1 MHYKRT
7 NYFKILGNLRGY
19 LKEYKKVCFSLLC
32 VFVLCAA
39 YILTTHTN
47 AEIREFENYTYVES
61 TSLSTDTMQYDT
73 LARSSTDDAYIIND
87 TDKITSVKISTDKN
101 NEGVGNGTITP
112 DTKYLKITVDFK
124 DIPAESLKKQYNN
137 SFRYNLPDFFRT
149 TSIAKRP
156 IVDENNKTIGTI
168 HVENGQAIVTYTND
182 FLGELGDNAT
192 LSGSFFV
199 EGEVDLTKINK
210 EDGSVQAQVPNGNIT
225 LDYGLNY
232 LERYSEVK
240 VEKSYEKDPS
250 SDYIKYQLTVTAG
263 PDGSQNVYVVDKF
276 TTNKN
281 LVTYAGD
288 IPNTPK
294 ILGTSENG
302 QQPYETKTTNAPSG
316 KIYLTN
322 QPTSDEEVP
331 DPVTDNTSITQ
342 PGSIVWSMEKLNPN
356 EKRTLTYYVLLTDK
370 QNVRKQSITNKAS
383 VLNKKDNETYL
394 KGSSEKTFTPLINY
408 QMTKDI
414 ISTNG
419 QQYTKDD
426 DGNYIVQY
434 RLNFTLNGNSNYPLK
449 NYAFFDYLNYKD
461 VNYNDRDTDEKMLP
475 YISYVKDS
483 IELHQIK
490 DGNDSTIESPLY
502 KVQWEADGTNYKD
515 TYEGNP
521 KRFKLSGAENN
532 PITINPGDS
541 YYVTY
546 KLKIKPEVYAA
557 MQSEQVTIKNI
568 YANDADNAK
577 KLAGMLDRT
586 RSSQDLVLN
595 EYTWIRKIKDS
606 NLTSENKR
614 IQMNED
620 VYVKKNN
627 CYEKDSSDK
636 SFVVPEGSYKYT
648 VNLNESQNQF
658 DITHATLKDE
668 LSSDIMHYVGYVKI
682 TAYEYDKSTDTYKDG
697 ESKWVKID
705 NQKSFELKLSEL
717 DWSNNNYGYRFE
729 YYAQTKDLS
738 EVGKINVT
746 NTFTLNGDVKGD
758 KTFKFIN
765 KSASQTTQV
774 NGFYNLN
781 VNKGA
786 WYYEKPVEKATT
798 WKNGAFY
805 WVIEVNGSAIR
816 KGTKIKD
823 AVVKE
828 NDITDSYLHSN
839 SVVGIYQG
847 NLIKQVGAYKN
858 YQEFLDSNKGLKDKR
873 ELFDQEYTND
883 KNFSGEDNKSEL
895 TLTAK
900 QNIKLQ
906 NDGNIYI
913 IVKTEPSEI
922 PTANRTT
929 FNYKNEVLLKDT
941 TDKSFIKQNG
951 VTQSLYGGADLLKEL
966 NCTFS
971 YDGNQA
977 TILNA
982 GTNDKP
988 DVIAT
993 DILKTTTG
1001 NGLYAS
1007 WVFKVNYAGDLKGDY
1022 RVLEDIPE
1030 GMELGYI
1037 RIKWHGKEA
1046 GSVGSKTMNDLGND
1060 WTNYSNTATNDNG
1073 GNQSTTYYYNK
1084 TTNKALIKLG
1094 EFVNG
1099 HIRDECSIDVQV
1111 VCRVTD
1117 PKVLLGGESK
1127 EFMNVVTLQDEKG
1140 KDLATSSC
1148 PATLQNNSLDKNHL
1162 ERYNGNTIQYR
1173 ITANPLAQKLPSNDG
1188 NDLTLVDVLGKTLEL
1203 DKTSIKAEDD
1213 VGHAVEIKK
1222 VFDPA
1227 TNTLEISIPNGK
1239 KIIITYTVTVNIRP
1253 DTPSEV
1259 SNKVYWKSYESQGGK
1274 NDIIQNFTYN
1284 LNAGG
1289 STTTTENPKL
1299 SINKCDQDDNMKPLK
1314 GVTFDIY
1321 ECELNGDQIKRVE
1334 GSTTSGKTDE
1344 NGVLTVKSPF
1354 VTSYNTIYEVKEKNA
1369 LDGYMKDDNS
1379 YYIIC
1384 VDRGNSD
1391 DYTYYVKQCIEYF
1404 ENQSNNRYKVA
1415 YFSTNFKLTI
1425 YNSQK
1430 GIVVKKAFINDAAG
1444 TSHKPVSGTYK
1455 FGLYDNS
1462 EGTGSPKQVNTIT
1475 YSTGDTEEKTTKFI
1489 NLDPEIPYYVFELD
1503 DKDCPITNTSQEV
1516 TVNKL
1521 PYVVDYKVKEV
1532 STSKAVVG
1540 DQVKVTNSLRTKK
1553 LPSSGSRLT
1562 QIFRQLG
1569 LVMVGTSFIVLLIVY
1584 KNRDKKIKE
1593 EEIGK

>member
-19 LKEYKKVCFSLLC
+19 LKEYKKICFSLLC

-73 LARSSTDDAYIIND
+73 LAQSSTNDAYILND
-87 TDKITSVKISTDKN
+87 NNITSVKISTDKN
-101 NEGVGNGTITP
+101 TEGVEDGTIKP

-124 DIPAESLKKQYNN
+124 DIPAESLKNQYNY

-149 TSIAKRP
+149 TSIAERP
-156 IVDENNKTIGTI
+156 IVDENKNKIGTI
-168 HVENGQAIVTYTND
+168 HVKNGQAIVTYTND
-182 FLGELGDNAT
+182 FLENLKDTAT

-199 EGEVDLTKINK
+199 EGEIDLTKLNK
-210 EDGSVQAQVPNGNIT
+210 DNGSVQATFPKGSIT
-225 LDYGLNY
+225 LNYGLNY
-232 LERYSEVK
+232 LEKYSEVK
-240 VEKSYEKDPS
+240 VQKSCEKDPN
-250 SDYIKYQLTVTAG
+250 SDYIKYELTVTAG

-302 QQPYETKTTNAPSG
+302 QEPYETKKTTATSG
-316 KIYLTN
+316 NIYLTN

-356 EKRTLTYYVLLTDK
+356 EIRTLTYYVLLTDK
-370 QNVRKQSITNKAS
+370 QDVRKQSITNEAS

-394 KGSSEKTFTPLINY
+394 KGSSEKTFTTSIDYSMP
-408 QMTKDI
+408 KEI

-419 QQYTKDD
+419 QQYTKDE

-434 RLNFTLNGNSNYPLK
+434 RLNFTLNENSNYPLK
-449 NYAFFDYLNYKD
+449 NYAFFDYLNYPG
-461 VNYNDRDTDEKMLP
+461 RSTDEKMLP
-475 YISYVKDS
+475 YISYVQDS
-483 IELHQIK
+483 VELHQIN
-490 DGNDSTIESPLY
+490 GSTDSTIERSLY
-502 KVQWEADGTNYKD
+502 KVQWETDGTNYKD
-515 TYEGNP
+515 TYDDNP
-521 KRFKLSGAENN
+521 KGFKLSGAENQ
-532 PITINPGDS
+532 PITIYPGDS

-557 MQSEQVTIKNI
+557 MQSGQVTIKNT

-577 KLAGMLDRT
+577 KLAGKLDRYNST
-586 RSSQDLVLN
+586 LVLN
-595 EYTWIRKIKDS
+595 DYTWIQKIKDS
-606 NLTSENKR
+606 DRTSYDQTIK
-614 IQMNED
+614 MNSD
-620 VYVKKNN
+620 VYVKNKNG
-627 CYEKDSSDK
+627 YEKDPSVN
-636 SFVVPEGSYKYT
+636 SFVVPKGSYKYT
-648 VNLNESQNQF
+648 VDLNKSQNQF
-658 DITHATLKDE
+658 DITHATLKDA
-668 LSSDIMHYVGYVKI
+668 LSSNIMHYVGYVKI
-682 TAYEYDKSTDTYKDG
+682 TAYKYDESAKTYVDQ
-697 ESKWVKID
+697 ESKWVKIN
-705 NQKSFELKLSEL
+705 NQHSFELKLSDL
-717 DWSNNNYGYRFE
+717 GWSNSYGYRFE
-729 YYAQTKDLS
+729 YYAQTEDLS
-738 EVGKINVT
+738 HIGQVTVT
-746 NTFTLNGDVKGD
+746 NTFTLNGDVKKGN
-758 KTFKFIN
+758 KTFDFTN
-765 KSASQTTQV
+765 ETASQTTQV

-781 VNKGA
+781 VNKSA
-786 WYYEKPVEKATT
+786 WYYEKPVENATT

-805 WVIEVNGSAIR
+805 WVIEVNGSVIR
-816 KGTKIKD
+816 KETQIRD
-823 AVVKE
+823 AVVQA
-828 NDITDSYLHSN
+828 NDITDSYLHSD

-847 NLIKQVGAYKN
+847 KLIKPVGECRN
-858 YQEFLDSNKGLKDKR
+858 YQEFLDSNEGLKNQIK
-873 ELFDQEYTND
+873 LFGQKYTND

-895 TLTAK
+895 TLTANQDINLLK
-900 QNIKLQ
+900 
-906 NDGNIYI
+906 DGNIYI
-913 IVKTEPSEI
+913 IVKTEPSKI

-929 FNYKNEVLLKDT
+929 FNYMNEVLLKDI
-941 TDKSFIKQNG
+941 TDESFIRKN
-951 VTQSLYGGADLLKEL
+951 VATQSLYGGADLLKEL

-982 GTNDKP
+982 GTNDEP

-1001 NGLYAS
+1001 NGIYAS
-1007 WVFKVNYAGDLKGDY
+1007 WVFKVNYAGDLTGDY
-1022 RVLEDIPE
+1022 RVLENIPK

-1037 RIKWHGKEA
+1037 RIKWHGNEA
-1046 GSVGSKTMNDLGND
+1046 GSVVSKTINDLGSD
-1060 WTNYSNTATNDNG
+1060 WKQYTNTATNDNKQ
-1073 GNQSTTYYYNK
+1073 NQSTTYYYNK

-1117 PKVLLGGESK
+1117 PNVLLGGESK

-1162 ERYNGNTIQYR
+1162 ESYNGNTIQYR

-1188 NDLTLVDVLGKTLEL
+1188 NDLTLVDVLDKTLEL

-1213 VGHAVEIKK
+1213 AGHAVKIKK
-1222 VFDPA
+1222 VFDPE

-1253 DTPSEV
+1253 DTPSKV
-1259 SNKVYWKSYESQGGK
+1259 SNNVYWKSYKSQGGK
-1274 NDIIQNFTYN
+1274 NDIIPNFTYN

-1299 SINKCDQDDNMKPLK
+1299 SINKYDQDDNMKPLK

-1321 ECELNGDQIKRVE
+1321 ECELNGNQIQRVE
-1334 GSTTSGKTDE
+1334 GRTTSGETDE
-1344 NGVLTVKSPF
+1344 NGVLTVNSSF
-1354 VTSYNTIYEVKEKNA
+1354 VTSYNKIYEVRERDA
-1369 LDGYMKDDNS
+1369 PDGYVKDDSS

-1384 VDRGNSD
+1384 VYKGNNDHYTD
-1391 DYTYYVKQCIEYF
+1391 DVQHCIDYF
-1404 ENQSNNRYKVA
+1404 ENQSNNKKYKVA
-1415 YFSTNFKLTI
+1415 YFSKNFNLTI
-1425 YNSQK
+1425 YNSQR
-1430 GIVVKKAFINDAAG
+1430 GIVVKKAFINNAAG
-1444 TSHKPVSGTYK
+1444 TSNKPVSGTYT
-1455 FGLYDNS
+1455 FGLYNKSDGS
-1462 EGTGSPKQVNTIT
+1462 GSPIQEKTIT
-1475 YSTGDTEEKTTKFI
+1475 YRTGDTEVKTTKFI
-1489 NLDPEIPYYVFELD
+1489 NLELGKTYYVFELD
-1503 DKDCPITNTSQEV
+1503 DKGRPITNTSQEV

-1521 PYVVDYKVKEV
+1521 PYVVDYKVKEE

-1569 LVMVGTSFIVLLIVY
+1569 LVMVGISFIVLLIVY